1 MSFWHLFRIIS
12 HRKWV
17 ITGIVAATVL
27 TILLIAPHPKV
38 KYSATALMTP
48 TAQAM
53 RGGASNAANAS
64 DAKYEPPDRTVILS
78 DLVIL
83 AKSGEVKRMASE
95 FLALPANMQRL
106 RTPGLPAY
114 KQIHVNFDETD
125 KLFNGFKMEDV
136 LEVTPVVNPT
146 IGEQGT
152 ISDIIAI
159 KVNLPN
165 GEEAPFIANA
175 IGTAFMEAYRQ
186 KSQEDIRKYN
196 SVLLSGTRDAKNNLD
211 AIDAKVAAF
220 NRRHKLAQIDIETQ
234 GAVTALA
241 GTQSARDSLQAEV
254 SEASA
259 TLNDLDRQLSQQPLV
274 RNDSLPAE
282 MNPQVDKLKQD
293 LAKAEDD
300 LRDAALRYR
309 ENHPTYQ
316 ALDARVKFLKDQL
329 NRESKNYSHPVI
341 NDLHNDLI
349 KQRSLVVNR
358 LSAARAK
365 LTVLN
370 AQLASAQSKVTSLSG
385 AQSGLAPLLLE
396 RQHAVDQYNLFT
408 GRLAQAKVADKE
420 FEKYGSIIPYD
431 WSQSAVGP
439 IVEGPGRKTLA
450 VYGFILALIFSI
462 AGVVWLDSI
471 DNRLRGRYDAEKLLG
486 LPIAG
491 LIPAITGKDGQLPRL
506 THMYP
511 LSPVAEAYRML
522 RTDMLFSQ
530 KEKDFKTLMVAT
542 GKPGQGATTT
552 ICNLAIA
559 LAQVG
564 KRVILIDAD
573 MRRPSLHTFFDLKND
588 AGLSTLL
595 KGNGNPMDC
604 IRKTAV
610 ENLIVI
616 PAGPTPMNASELL
629 ASDRLLDIVEQLKQ
643 HFDFVLFDAP
653 STIVFSDSQILAS
666 WLDAVLFVVSANQ
679 VPRDSEKLAIEK
691 LRKAKANIIG
701 TIVNK
706 MPPDS
711 VDSAYYYSHYYA
723 TDNMN
728 ASIEVINDTIDKP
741 IAIDALA
748 NDELAIGS
756 EKSKKPASIAAENAL
771 ESSDDASL

>member
-1 MSFWHLFRIIS
+1 MGFWHLVRLLTMKKWIIIG
-12 HRKWV
+12 V
-17 ITGIVAATVL
+17 TLATVL
-27 TILLIAPHPKV
+27 VILILAPNPIT
-38 KYSATALMTP
+38 KYSATVLMTP

-64 DAKYEPPDRTVILS
+64 DTRFTPPERTVILS

-83 AKSGEVKRMASE
+83 AKSGDVKRRASKI
-95 FLALPANMQRL
+95 LALPVSQQQL
-106 RTPGLPAY
+106 RTPGLPSY
-114 KQIHVNFDETD
+114 KQLQVDFVETD
-125 KLFNGFKMEDV
+125 KLFSGFKMEDV
-136 LEVTPVVNPT
+136 LEVAPVVNPT
-146 IGEQGT
+146 IGELGT

-159 KVNLPN
+159 KVNLPS
-165 GEEAPFIANA
+165 GEDAPYIANA
-175 IGTAFMEAYRQ
+175 LGAAFMEVYRE

-196 SVLLSGTRDAKNNLD
+196 SVLISGTREAKRNLD
-211 AIDAKVAAF
+211 IIDAKVAAF
-220 NRRHKLAQIDIETQ
+220 NRQHKLAQIDIETQ
-234 GAVTALA
+234 GAVTSLTA
-241 GTQSARDSLQAEV
+241 TQAARDSLQAEV
-254 SEASA
+254 SEATA
-259 TLNDLDRQLSQQPLV
+259 TLNDLDRQIRQQPLV

-300 LRDAALRYR
+300 LRDASLRYR

-316 ALDARVKFLKDQL
+316 ALDARVKFLKDQIS
-329 NRESKNYSHPVI
+329 NASKSYTRPVI
-341 NDLHNDLI
+341 NELHNDLI
-349 KQRSLVVNR
+349 KQRSQVANR

-365 LTVLN
+365 LGVLN
-370 AQLASAQSKVTSLSG
+370 GQVRSAQSRVSSLSG
-385 AQSGLAPLLLE
+385 AQSGLTPLLLE
-396 RQHAVDQYNLFT
+396 RQHAADQYNLFT

-431 WSQSAVGP
+431 WSQAAVGP
-439 IVEGPGRKTLA
+439 IIEGPGKKKLA
-450 VYGFILALIFSI
+450 IYGFILALIFSV
-462 AGVVWLDSI
+462 AGVVWFDNI
-471 DNRLRGRYDAEKLLG
+471 DNRLRSRYDVEKLLG

-491 LIPAITGKDGQLPRL
+491 LIPAITGKDGQMPRL

-522 RTDMLFSQ
+522 RTDLLFTQ

-573 MRRPSLHTFFDLKND
+573 MRRPSLHSFFDLQND

-616 PAGPTPMNASELL
+616 PAGPTPLNASELL
-629 ASDRLLDIVEQLKQ
+629 ASDRLMDIVNQLKQ

-666 WLDAVLFVVSANQ
+666 WLDAVLYVVSANQ

-691 LRKAKANIIG
+691 LRRAKANIIG

-723 TDNMN
+723 TDNMD
-728 ASIEVINDTIDKP
+728 ASVEALHGSDDT
-741 IAIDALA
+741 IAIDIS
-748 NDELAIGS
+748 DESATGNG
-756 EKSKKPASIAAENAL
+756 KSKKPASIPAEISV
-771 ESSDDASL
+771 EPSDEQSI